1 MDIFFQRHI
10 YLKIFCILSTD
21 LFIII
26 VSLPLAYLVRTEDLI
41 LYVRNFDLQIY
52 LILIATYVVLFFLNN
67 IHLESI
73 RYFNRQS
80 IINYFKVY
88 IIIFLVFIL
97 YDFFSKNDYQ
107 VLRSIPIIF
116 LFISFTFSITYRILL
131 SRILNLSN
139 RKLYKK
145 ENIIIY
151 GANDQGIALSRFLE
165 ESQNLTT
172 VNFIDDETSKR
183 QINGIKIINFNEFE
197 KKYKNNVFKI
207 YLSDE
212 RGSDT
217 YRHKLKKLNKYID
230 SVRVLSSNK
239 GIQNNTF
246 RKLELN
252 DFFLRDEVKELS
264 KEAKILH
271 RNKIILITGAG
282 GSIGG
287 QLAEK
292 VFFLEPKLIIL
303 IDFHEHSLVNISNR
317 LKEKLKEFNRDV
329 EIKSILLNLSD
340 TQLLNKILTTYRID
354 YVYHC
359 AAYKHVDVSEI
370 DINFNVFVKNNFIN
384 TKNLILLCLKN
395 KIPHFVLVS
404 SDKAVYPSNIMGIT
418 KRLCEIYLLELSKR
432 LKIQNYKIVRF
443 GNVFRSSG
451 SVIPYFENQILNNKE
466 LIVTDEN
473 VKRFFMSID
482 EAGLLILES
491 VTIKN
496 QNLLILEMG
505 EQIKIIDIA
514 KLLIQ
519 LNPDKN
525 IKINITNL
533 KKGEKIKEELSYTKL
548 YQTSKKSINSSLELF
563 SKETFKKIKFFSKY
577 YLKTKI
583 DQNKKLLDEIIKY

>member
-1 MDIFFQRHI
+1 M
-10 YLKIFCILSTD
+10 
-21 LFIII
+21 
-26 VSLPLAYLVRTEDLI
+26 
-41 LYVRNFDLQIY
+41 
-52 LILIATYVVLFFLNN
+52 
-67 IHLESI
+67 
-73 RYFNRQS
+73 
-80 IINYFKVY
+80 
-88 IIIFLVFIL
+88 
-97 YDFFSKNDYQ
+97 
-107 VLRSIPIIF
+107 
-116 LFISFTFSITYRILL
+116 
-131 SRILNLSN
+131 
-139 RKLYKK
+139 
-145 ENIIIY
+145 
-151 GANDQGIALSRFLE
+151 
-165 ESQNLTT
+165 
-172 VNFIDDETSKR
+172 
-183 QINGIKIINFNEFE
+183 
-197 KKYKNNVFKI
+197 
-207 YLSDE
+207 
-212 RGSDT
+212 
-217 YRHKLKKLNKYID
+217 
-230 SVRVLSSNK
+230 
-239 GIQNNTF
+239 
-246 RKLELN
+246 
-252 DFFLRDEVKELS
+252 
-264 KEAKILH
+264 
-271 RNKIILITGAG
+271 
-282 GSIGG
+282 
-287 QLAEK
+287 
-292 VFFLEPKLIIL
+292 
-303 IDFHEHSLVNISNR
+303 NISNR

-359 AAYKHVDVSEI
+359 AAYKHVDVSEL

-466 LIVTDEN
+466 IIVTDEN

-548 YQTSKKSINSSLELF
+548 SADNAM
-563 SKETFKKIKFFSKY
+563 
-577 YLKTKI
+577 LK
-583 DQNKKLLDEIIKY
+583 